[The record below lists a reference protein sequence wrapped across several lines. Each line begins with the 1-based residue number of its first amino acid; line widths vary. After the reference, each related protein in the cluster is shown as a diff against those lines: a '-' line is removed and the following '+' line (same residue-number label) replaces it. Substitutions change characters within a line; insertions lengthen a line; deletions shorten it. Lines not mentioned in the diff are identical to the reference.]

1 MARFA
6 AQNFCG
12 EHRDLAKKIA
22 AGECRINE
30 MDRGAPG
37 RSATKIDRGAK
48 SRNAIRFA
56 PEAVAQA
63 WKRIKFTTEVSRDLV
78 DQGVQD
84 GKDAGF
90 FKGDTDT
97 SKLLETP

>member
-1 MARFA
+1 MELTQWIEAHPEE
-6 AQNFCG
+6 AQQK
-12 EHRDLAKKIA
+12 LIA
-22 AGECRINE
+22 ELKAET
-30 MDRGAPG
+30 
-37 RSATKIDRGAK
+37 RSD
-48 SRNAIRFA
+48 FA

-78 DQGVQD
+78 NKAVQD

-90 FKGDTDT
+90 FKGSTDT